1 MADILTPTPEDY
13 ERDLAQE
20 LPFAEQRPGPDSVD
34 NYHYRLHALS
44 GWPAAIRRALFAEAE
59 LARLRQQVA
68 VALNI
73 EEVWLD
79 S

>member
-1 MADILTPTPEDY
+1 MADIPLPTPEDY
-13 ERDLAQE
+13 ERNLLQE

-34 NYHYRLHALS
+34 NHHYRLHGVC

-59 LARLRQQVA
+59 LARLRQQA
-68 VALNI
+68 AAPAS